1 MRYSEQVAGRSA
13 AFPPTAMD
21 HTTTTDIDA
30 LMAEVNALEAE
41 WQAADAR
48 IEALLAQPVVITS
61 ICGRLAILRTG
72 IEELVADTDELEAEL
87 EALA

>member
-1 MRYSEQVAGRSA
+1 
-13 AFPPTAMD
+13 MD
-21 HTTTTDIDA
+21 HDTTTDFDA

-41 WQAADAR
+41 WQTTDAR

-61 ICGRLAILRTG
+61 IRGRLAILRAG

>member
-1 MRYSEQVAGRSA
+1 
-13 AFPPTAMD
+13 MD